1 MTLNSVVLPEP
12 FGPMRP
18 RMAPLPTSRS
28 SASSATRPPK
38 RTLRPEQERSAS
50 LIWGNSFGKI
60 LARRPG
66 DQTLGPDEQDDDH
79 QHRVEEEAVFL
90 QRLQLFGHDQ
100 HDARGERHAP
110 RAAQAAEEHDRH
122 QDQGIDRKSTRLNS
136 SHITISYAVFCL
148 K

>member
-50 LIWGNSFGKI
+50 LIWENSFGKI
-60 LARRPG
+60 FARRPG
-66 DQTLGPDEQDDDH
+66 DQTLGPGEQDDDH

-90 QRLQLFGHDQ
+90 QCLQLFRHDQ

-110 RAAQAAEEHDRH
+110 RAAQAAEENNQHKN
-122 QDQGIDRKSTRLNS
+122 QGIAERKLFGATKPV
-136 SHITISYAVFCL
+136 IMA
-148 K
+148 